1 MLCGYALDG
10 FNHRRYEIHGIH
22 GKNWPCSRLSP
33 GTEHNLRKSKT
44 EPNPHT
50 RLLDVPATGNYNLYF
65 VFENYQVRNLM
76 ANHKSAE
83 KRVRQNIKRNEINR
97 SNRSKLRTQI
107 KSLRASL
114 STGDQKSSLELL
126 NPTVSLIDKAV
137 NKGLI
142 HKNTAARYK
151 SRLTKHVSEQ
161 A

>member
-1 MLCGYALDG
+1 
-10 FNHRRYEIHGIH
+10 
-22 GKNWPCSRLSP
+22 
-33 GTEHNLRKSKT
+33 
-44 EPNPHT
+44 
-50 RLLDVPATGNYNLYF
+50 
-65 VFENYQVRNLM
+65 M

-83 KRVRQNIKRNEINR
+83 KRVRQNAKRNEINR

-107 KSLRASL
+107 KKLRSAL
-114 STGDQKSSLELL
+114 VSTDKKQSSELL

-151 SRLTKHVSEQ
+151 SRLTKHVSEL